1 MNDCIFSR
9 RQMNAVLFESE
20 WETLKCNDCGGTLEL
35 EVDNDFESVKVCKDC
50 GTKILLIKKL
60 REEKE

>member
-1 MNDCIFSR
+1 
-9 RQMNAVLFESE
+9 MNAVLFESE

>member
-1 MNDCIFSR
+1 MNDCIFPR

-20 WETLKCNDCGGTLEL
+20 WETLKCNDCG
-35 EVDNDFESVKVCKDC
+35 
-50 GTKILLIKKL
+50 TKILLIKKL